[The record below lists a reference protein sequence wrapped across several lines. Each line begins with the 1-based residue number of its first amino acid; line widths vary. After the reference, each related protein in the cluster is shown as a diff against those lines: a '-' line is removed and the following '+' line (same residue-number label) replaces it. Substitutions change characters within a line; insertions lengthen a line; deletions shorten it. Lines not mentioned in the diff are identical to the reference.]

1 MASPKNSLGAF
12 ERASA
17 RSRSKPPR
25 YLLQLFVAGA
35 TPLSSRALAN
45 LREICEQHLHGRYE
59 LDVIDV
65 YEHPEMAKADRIIA
79 IPTLLKKLPAPLRR
93 LVGDLSDRE
102 RVLIGL
108 SIKAR
113 GGLDREA

>member
-1 MASPKNSLGAF
+1 MVSPKNSLGAF
-12 ERASA
+12 ERAAA
-17 RSRSKPPR
+17 RSKAPPR
-25 YLLQLFVAGA
+25 YRLQLFVAGA
-35 TPLSSRALAN
+35 TPMSSRALAN

-79 IPTLLKKLPAPLRR
+79 IPTLLKKVPAPLRR

-108 SIKAR
+108 SIKVRA
-113 GGLDREA
+113 A